1 MELKPGTFCPLIKD
15 DCIQLKCAWFMQIRG
30 KHPQTGQDIDEWGC
44 TVAWTPLLLIENAK
58 LQRETGAAVES
69 FRNEMVKSNY
79 SATAAM
85 VEAIAN
91 NSKPQLRVIN
101 NASDDS

>member
-1 MELKPGTFCPLIKD
+1 MELKPGQFCPLIKK

-30 KHPQTGQDIDEWGC
+30 NNPQTGAEMDEWGC
-44 TVAWTPLLLIENAK
+44 SVVWTPFLLIENSK

-69 FRNEMVKSNY
+69 FRNEMVKSNF
-79 SATAAM
+79 SAAEAM
-85 VEAIAN
+85 VQAIADN
-91 NSKPQLRVIN
+91 AKPNLRVI